1 MEFEDCII
9 VRDFV
14 ELGVRGVL
22 GDHHDGRPGVGAVG
36 VPGDHR
42 VVRPELESL
51 EFELL
56 ECLEIVMRCDR
67 ESEPLE
73 FELLEYLEVIVR
85 CDLKFEL
92 LEYCVIIPRLDVMHQ
107 PAENA
112 RSASIPER
120 WHRDLGPE
128 LVPPED
134 GSGRGARRPW
144 QSLSLTSGHS
154 LPFSG

>member
-1 MEFEDCII
+1 MTAVVKSTRVQGFFTIASISEFGIPAW
-9 VRDFV
+9 
-14 ELGVRGVL
+14 ELGVF
-22 GDHHDGRPGVGAVG
+22 ATAK
-36 VPGDHR
+36 
-42 VVRPELESL
+42 RPEWES
-51 EFELL
+51 
-56 ECLEIVMRCDR
+56 
-67 ESEPLE
+67 LE
-73 FELLEYLEVIVR
+73 FELLEYLEIIMRRDLKLESLESELREYLEIIVR
-85 CDLKFEL
+85 RDPKFEL
-92 LEYCVIIPRLDVMHQ
+92 LEFCVIILRRDVMHQ

-144 QSLSLTSGHS
+144 QSLSLTPGHS